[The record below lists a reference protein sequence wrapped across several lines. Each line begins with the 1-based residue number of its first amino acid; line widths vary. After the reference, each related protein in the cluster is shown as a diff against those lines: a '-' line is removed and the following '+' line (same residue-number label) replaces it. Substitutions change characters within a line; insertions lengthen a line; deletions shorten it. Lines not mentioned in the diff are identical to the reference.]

1 MTASMAQR
9 RATIGP
15 KPRIRKGM
23 RLESLIEFLH
33 EGNEVDVQ
41 REEPRAQLDD
51 IELPVPALDL
61 ADGRL
66 SSPNTLRQVPLTQL
80 QCLATAS
87 EQLQKDFVVAAIER
101 LEHGDPSLPTLARV
115 CPYSEW
121 ESNPRHGTHPMGHL
135 RRAATILP
143 RFK

>member
-1 MTASMAQR
+1 MTIPMAQR
-9 RATIGP
+9 RASVGP
-15 KPRIRKGM
+15 KPRIRNGM
-23 RLESLIEFLH
+23 SLETLIEFLH
-33 EGNEVDVQ
+33 KGNEVDVQ
-41 REEPRAQLDD
+41 REEPGAQFDD

-66 SSPNTLRQVPLTQL
+66 SPPNTLRQIPLSQL

-87 EQLQKDFVVAAIER
+87 EQLQKNFVVAAIER
-101 LEHGDPSLPTLARV
+101 LEHGDPSLPTLAHV

-121 ESNPRHGTHPMGHL
+121 ESNPRQGTHPL
-135 RRAATILP
+135 RLSRRAATILP

>member
-1 MTASMAQR
+1 VTASMAQC
-9 RATIGP
+9 RATVGS

-23 RLESLIEFLH
+23 RLEALIEFLH
-33 EGNEVDVQ
+33 EGNEVDIQ

-51 IELPVPALDL
+51 IELPVPALDFT
-61 ADGRL
+61 DGRL

-80 QCLATAS
+80 QCLAVAS

-121 ESNPRHGTHPMGHL
+121 ESNPRHGTHPMGHSW
-135 RRAATILP
+135 RSATILP